1 MAARMRFAPGLAG
14 LALLAAVGSA
24 GAAELP
30 MATLAILQQLK
41 LSPALLSGVDAELAV
56 PQSWIEGARKQGSV
70 KIEGTWE
77 PPQFVKMNAPFAER
91 FPFVK
96 VEYSPARA
104 FENRATRPLMA
115 MQAGRYLVDVV
126 TGFGGALPDYVA
138 AKALEDLRPLPG
150 FRNALAS
157 DADGTWAGFRVRY
170 WCIAYNT
177 KLVAKQDLL
186 ARWEDLLTNRAWH
199 DGNIGLANRPEL
211 WLLMLW
217 HAHGKDWTTG
227 YIDRFFDSVRPQLR
241 KEGLSALAGLA
252 AAGEFHAAL
261 PVSDLST
268 RAVERKG
275 APVAWHCPEPI
286 PQSATNIGI
295 LAGNPHA
302 DAARLWVNWLLS
314 KEGQIAQFAASEAQP
329 SHRDLQIDAFMPYAH
344 EIAGRA
350 IALGLDEDIADVS
363 AAWNAR
369 WAAAEP

>member
-1 MAARMRFAPGLAG
+1 MSVGHAAPAIAALIAG
-14 LALLAAVGSA
+14 LAVGTAAPA
-24 GAAELP
+24 MELP
-30 MATLAILQQLK
+30 RATQAILGQLK
-41 LSPALLSGVDAELAV
+41 LSPELLSGLESELAV
-56 PQSWIEGARKQGSV
+56 PQGWVEGARKEGAV
-70 KIEGTWE
+70 KVEGTWE
-77 PPQFVKMNAPFAER
+77 PAQFAKMNAPFAER
-91 FPFVK
+91 YPFLK

-104 FENRATRPLMA
+104 FENRATRPLIA
-115 MQAGRYLVDVV
+115 MQGGRYLVDIV

-150 FRNALAS
+150 FRNPLGK
-157 DADGTWAGFRVRY
+157 DPDGVWAGFRVRY
-170 WCIAYNT
+170 WCMAYNT
-177 KLVAKQDLL
+177 KLVAKQDLP
-186 ARWEDLLTNRAWH
+186 ARWEDLLGNPAWH

-217 HAHGKDWTTG
+217 HAHGKEWTSN
-227 YIDRFFDSVRPQLR
+227 YIGRFFDEVRPQLR
-241 KEGLSALAGLA
+241 KEGLSALAALA

-286 PQSATNIGI
+286 PQSSTNIGI

-302 DAARLWVNWLLS
+302 NAARLWVNWLLS
-314 KEGQIAQFAASEAQP
+314 KEGQIAQFATSEAQP
-329 SHRDLQIDAFMPYAH
+329 SHRDLQIEAFMPYAR

-350 IALGLDEDIADVS
+350 IAVGLDADIAAVT

-369 WAAAEP
+369 WGATEP